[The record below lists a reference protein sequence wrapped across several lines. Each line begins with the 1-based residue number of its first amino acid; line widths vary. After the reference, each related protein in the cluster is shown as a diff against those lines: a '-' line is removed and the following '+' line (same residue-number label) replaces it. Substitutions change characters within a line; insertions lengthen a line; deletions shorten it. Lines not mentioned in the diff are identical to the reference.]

1 MALGFDSERLGRR
14 PEQMCSAKTP
24 AAHGVKK
31 AWSCGRLRRE
41 QALRQAVFFMTSASG
56 NIVQADAPATSVI
69 TSLPDVS
76 ELPGLSLEAWRSWFI
91 AAAEAVIAW
100 IPADGVAIFYQ
111 TDIRKRGVW
120 VDKGYLVQRAAEAQ
134 GAQLVWHKIVCRQ
147 APGSVSLGRP
157 SYAHLMCVAKREL
170 PEIPAAR
177 AGADVLPELGTQSW
191 SRAMGSEACRV
202 ACAFLRA
209 ATPTRLVVDPF
220 CGRGSA
226 LAHALTTGFDVLGID
241 LSAKRCRAARAA
253 LRAIQR
259 QIAPT
264 A

>member
-1 MALGFDSERLGRR
+1 MI
-14 PEQMCSAKTP
+14 
-24 AAHGVKK
+24 
-31 AWSCGRLRRE
+31 
-41 QALRQAVFFMTSASG
+41 MTSASA
-56 NIVQADAPATSVI
+56 NIIQAEALAWLKAHAAAPGTSVI

-76 ELPGLSLEAWRSWFI
+76 ELSGFTLEAWRSWFI

-100 IPADGVAIFYQ
+100 IPEDGVALFYQ
-111 TDIRKRGVW
+111 TDIRKHGVW
-120 VDKGYLVQRAAEAQ
+120 IDKAYLVQRAIEAR
-134 GAQLVWHKIVCRQ
+134 GAQLAWHKVVCRQ

-157 SYAHLMCVAKREL
+157 SYAHLLCVTKRAL

-177 AGADVLPELGTQSW
+177 AGADVLPELGTQTW
-191 SRAMGSEACRV
+191 SRGIGSEACRV

-226 LAHALTTGFDVLGID
+226 LVHALEFGFDVLGVD

-253 LRAIQR
+253 LRAIQH
-259 QIAPT
+259 QAPRT
-264 A
+264 I

>member
-1 MALGFDSERLGRR
+1 
-14 PEQMCSAKTP
+14 
-24 AAHGVKK
+24 
-31 AWSCGRLRRE
+31 
-41 QALRQAVFFMTSASG
+41 MTSASS
-56 NIVQADAPATSVI
+56 NIVQAEALAWMEQHAATPGTSVI

-76 ELPGLSLEAWRSWFI
+76 ELSGFTLETWRSWFI

-100 IPADGVAIFYQ
+100 IPEDGVAIFYQ

-120 VDKGYLVQRAAEAQ
+120 VDKGYLVQRAVEARS
-134 GAQLVWHKIVCRQ
+134 ARLVWHKIVCRS

-170 PEIPAAR
+170 LEIPAAR

-202 ACAFLRA
+202 ACEFLRA

-226 LAHALTTGFDVLGID
+226 LVYARALGFDVLGVD
-241 LSAKRCRAARAA
+241 LSAKRCRAARSA
-253 LRAIQR
+253 LREIEHQVPG
-259 QIAPT
+259 I
-264 A
+264 